1 MTLAGYP
8 RRIAPKVVW
17 PLRQA
22 EGPKRHP
29 ATAAIP
35 VAKTGVD
42 FAKTGVDLFR
52 FVTPG
57 SALLGARTRRAKEI
71 AAAS

>member
-42 FAKTGVDLFR
+42 LFR

-57 SALLGARTRRAKEI
+57 SALLDARTRRAKEI
-71 AAAS
+71 AAAYS